1 LVINGD
7 ITVVSQAGGEVAV
20 LISEIIAVCTPARE
34 ASVITW
40 ERASIVRIVVS
51 KRREESNF
59 SANFTSTKSQSKSKT
74 GVKSSTT

>member
-7 ITVVSQAGGEVAV
+7 ITVVSQAGREVAV
-20 LISEIIAVCTPARE
+20 LIAKTTVCTPARKYII
-34 ASVITW
+34 ITW

-59 SANFTSTKSQSKSKT
+59 SANFTSTKSQSKTKA